1 MQRFLRTILM
11 LALPALLASCD
22 LLRENK
28 MLITTHVQTDQLEHK
43 SELMPVTIAGQ
54 QMIFKKVPEF
64 SQRSISAFEPFEADN
79 NDGYGVVLQLDTKG
93 RTALDL
99 ASRQYVGMTFLT
111 MVQGLPIDL
120 IEIDKPITDGRFT
133 IWRGLSKETIDEMD
147 KFYPRSKYMKSSS
160 RLMDDMLPS
169 TSKEKLNS
177 RRDAKALE
185 AAEKAAEKTAAR
197 NKELGILPK
206 APKTK
211 DIPLEGYKLPGT

>member
-1 MQRFLRTILM
+1 MQRFPRAILM

-22 LLRENK
+22 VLRENK
-28 MLITTHVQTDQLEHK
+28 ILITTHVQTDQLEHK

-93 RTALDL
+93 RTSLDL
-99 ASRQYVGMTFLT
+99 ASRQYIGMAFLT
-111 MVQGLPIDL
+111 MAHGLPIDL
-120 IEIDKPITDGRFT
+120 VEIDKPITDGRFT
-133 IWRGLSKETIDEMD
+133 IWRGLSKETVDEMD
-147 KFYPRSKYMKSSS
+147 KFYPRIKYMKSSS
-160 RLMDDMLPS
+160 RWMDDMLPS

-185 AAEKAAEKTAAR
+185 AAEKAAASD
-197 NKELGILPK
+197 KEHGIIPK
-206 APKTK
+206 APKIK

>member
-1 MQRFLRTILM
+1 MQRFPRAILM
-11 LALPALLASCD
+11 LALTTLLASCD
-22 LLRENK
+22 ILRENK
-28 MLITTHVQTDQLEHK
+28 LLITTHVQTDQLEHQ

-64 SQRSISAFEPFEADN
+64 SQRSISGFEPFEADN

-99 ASRQYVGMTFLT
+99 ASRQYVGMTLLT
-111 MVQGLPIDL
+111 MVNGLPIDL

-133 IWRGLSKETIDEMD
+133 IWRGLSKQTIDEMD
-147 KFYPRSKYMKSSS
+147 KFYPRIKYMKSSS
-160 RLMDDMLPS
+160 RWMDDMLPS
-169 TSKEKLNS
+169 TSKEKMNS

-185 AAEKAAEKTAAR
+185 AAEKAAAR
-197 NKELGILPK
+197 DKELGILPK
-206 APKTK
+206 APKPKTN

>member
-1 MQRFLRTILM
+1 M
-11 LALPALLASCD
+11 LALTGLLASCD
-22 LLRENK
+22 VLRENK
-28 MLITTHVQTDQLEHK
+28 MLITIHVQTDQLEHQ
-43 SELMPVTIAGQ
+43 SELMPVTIAGER
-54 QMIFKKVPEF
+54 MIFKKIPEF
-64 SQRSISAFEPFEADN
+64 SQRSISAFDAFEADN

-111 MVQGLPIDL
+111 MIQGLPIDL
-120 IEIDKPITDGRFT
+120 VEIDKPITDGRFT

-147 KFYPRSKYMKSSS
+147 KFYPRIKYMKSSS
-160 RLMDDMLPS
+160 RWMDDMLPS

-185 AAEKAAEKTAAR
+185 AAEKAAEKAAAR
-197 NKELGILPK
+197 NKERGIVPK
-206 APKTK
+206 APKTR

>member
-1 MQRFLRTILM
+1 M
-11 LALPALLASCD
+11 LALTGLLVSCD
-22 LLRENK
+22 VLRENK
-28 MLITTHVQTDQLEHK
+28 MLITIHVQTDQLEHQ
-43 SELMPVTIAGQ
+43 SELMPVTIAGER
-54 QMIFKKVPEF
+54 MIFKKIPEF
-64 SQRSISAFEPFEADN
+64 SQRSISAFDAFEADN

-111 MVQGLPIDL
+111 MIQGLPIDL
-120 IEIDKPITDGRFT
+120 VEIDKPITDGRFT

-147 KFYPRSKYMKSSS
+147 KFYPRIKYMKSSS
-160 RLMDDMLPS
+160 RWMDDMLPS

-185 AAEKAAEKTAAR
+185 AAEKAAEKAAAR
-197 NKELGILPK
+197 NKERGIVPK
-206 APKTK
+206 APKTR

>member
-1 MQRFLRTILM
+1 M

-22 LLRENK
+22 VLRENK
-28 MLITTHVQTDQLEHK
+28 MLITIHVQTDQLEHQ
-43 SELMPVTIAGQ
+43 SELMPVTIAGER
-54 QMIFKKVPEF
+54 MIFKKIPEF
-64 SQRSISAFEPFEADN
+64 SQRSISAFDAFEADN

-111 MVQGLPIDL
+111 MIQGLPIDL
-120 IEIDKPITDGRFT
+120 VEIDKPITDGRFT

-147 KFYPRSKYMKSSS
+147 KFYPRIKYMKSSS
-160 RLMDDMLPS
+160 RWMDDMLPS

-185 AAEKAAEKTAAR
+185 AAEKAAEKAAAR
-197 NKELGILPK
+197 NKERGIVPK

-211 DIPLEGYKLPGT
+211 DIPLEGFKLPGT